1 MAWKFDRVWNTD
13 INNVKIIEIK
23 KKGCLKQCK
32 LLIIKYFTSSLW
44 SWVLMFMTLF
54 SFDSFRKTSLGLEFS
69 LRHVYRAIPKLRVF
83 LIEKFRRNKDSDPL
97 LIDICR
103 KLSIKNSFVINYF
116 DNGVPKALF
125 DGLSLITP
133 LNLIPPFM

>member
-1 MAWKFDRVWNTD
+1 
-13 INNVKIIEIK
+13 
-23 KKGCLKQCK
+23 
-32 LLIIKYFTSSLW
+32 
-44 SWVLMFMTLF
+44 MTLF

-133 LNLIPPFM
+133 LNLIPPFENESVQNQEK